1 MNYLFLNSIA
11 QQYWFQW
18 KQATNISV
26 QCSISTTC
34 ISSHLVI
41 LPSTPQPTKISVF
54 CFHHM
59 CVSDSQSLILPPTSW
74 SRDEEK
80 RLLWSMTR
88 LQTQIQVYEGGQAK
102 HNLALFFSCLIH
114 LLVAFRFH
122 RQEPQKRIF
131 YALDHIPTS
140 ILTPHSQQ

>member
-11 QQYWFQW
+11 QQYWLQW

-26 QCSISTTC
+26 QCSISTACTSC
-34 ISSHLVI
+34 HLVI

-54 CFHHM
+54 CFQHM
-59 CVSDSQSLILPPTSW
+59 CVSVSQSLLLPPTSW

-88 LQTQIQVYEGGQAK
+88 LQTQIQVYEAGQAK
-102 HNLALFFSCLIH
+102 HKLALCLLLLIQ
-114 LLVAFRFH
+114 LLVTFRFH